1 MNENKNFGNCKVG
14 TCNFMCPP
22 AEIELRTRER
32 LVHFLEKTVQ
42 NGRLQT
48 DTDKMV
54 KEYSRPAAG
63 KRDPGPNDLRPPE
76 VLVRTVDY
84 LLGSIT
90 AKKDVA
96 WKDIYDFVFDRLR
109 CIRQDMVIQ
118 NIGGS
123 SAINILEKIARF
135 HIYAGYRLC
144 TEPIARFD
152 PKINNQHT
160 QECLKRLLY
169 VYSVVPGNH
178 DNRQEF
184 ESVYLLYNLGQTD
197 ALMHFYD
204 LSKDLRTSS
213 LISLCY
219 RTSIEY
225 MLGNHVRCLR
235 LLHHHLCKRY
245 PILLCAL
252 HRHLSNIQRQS
263 LQTMNTAFSSKV
275 SKYPVGN
282 LLKLFMFTDTDQ
294 VISECEQCGLNIS
307 NDKQSVNFLKGSF
320 NHPEKEHK
328 SYLEVI
334 DKLIT
339 MDNLSDILLKKLPP

>member
-1 MNENKNFGNCKVG
+1 MSPYN
-14 TCNFMCPP
+14 PP
-22 AEIELRTRER
+22 NDILALVLYRHVLQTAFTLIEDI
-32 LVHFLEKTVQ
+32 HFLEKTLQ

-169 VYSVVPGNH
+169 VYSVEPGNH

-225 MLGNHVRCLR
+225 MIGNNVRCLR
-235 LLHHHLCKRY
+235 LLDHHLCKQY

-252 HRHLSNIQRQS
+252 HRHLSHIQRQS
-263 LQTMNTAFSSKV
+263 LQTMNTAFSSKFQISCGEPLKV
-275 SKYPVGN
+275 VYVYKY
-282 LLKLFMFTDTDQ
+282 
-294 VISECEQCGLNIS
+294 
-307 NDKQSVNFLKGSF
+307 
-320 NHPEKEHK
+320 
-328 SYLEVI
+328 
-334 DKLIT
+334 
-339 MDNLSDILLKKLPP
+339 

>member
-32 LVHFLEKTVQ
+32 LVHFLEKTLQ

-96 WKDIYDFVFDRLR
+96 WKDIYDFVFDRSR

-118 NIGGS
+118 NIGGN

-144 TEPIARFD
+144 REPIARFD

-225 MLGNHVRCLR
+225 ML
-235 LLHHHLCKRY
+235 
-245 PILLCAL
+245 
-252 HRHLSNIQRQS
+252 
-263 LQTMNTAFSSKV
+263 
-275 SKYPVGN
+275 
-282 LLKLFMFTDTDQ
+282 DTDH

-320 NHPEKEHK
+320 VHPDKEHK